1 MPPAGGGARR
11 AARAGAH
18 KKGAAA
24 MHGVDFDARLVVES
38 YDGPNAVAAIL
49 RWTNLTRKE
58 AEEAVLA
65 AGGPLE
71 YKAPARLLSDKEL
84 KEAMDAVLAYVEP
97 QEG

>member
-1 MPPAGGGARR
+1 M
-11 AARAGAH
+11 
-18 KKGAAA
+18 
-24 MHGVDFDARLVVES
+24 DFDARLVVES

-65 AGGPLE
+65 AGGSLE
-71 YKAPARLLSDKEL
+71 YKTPTKPTRLLGDKEL

-97 QEG
+97 QESEITAQHQTSD